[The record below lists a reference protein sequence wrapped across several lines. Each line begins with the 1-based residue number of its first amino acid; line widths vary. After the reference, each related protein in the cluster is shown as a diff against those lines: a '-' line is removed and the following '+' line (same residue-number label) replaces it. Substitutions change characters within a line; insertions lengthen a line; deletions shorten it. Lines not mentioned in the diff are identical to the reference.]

1 MSKSRSFVFTLN
13 NYTADEVLCVKEW
26 DCKYLIFGK
35 EVGESGT
42 LHLQGYVS
50 FANAKTLAVL
60 KKKYSATAHWEIA
73 LGTPKQASDYCSKDG
88 DVFEKGTRPLSQVEK
103 GAGEKERWA
112 ISLLAVEEKR
122 YEDID
127 PQMLVQHLKQLEY
140 AVQRKR
146 QMKRKLET
154 IDSDEMPNEWFV
166 GPPGCGKSRAARE
179 DNPGFFLKDPETPWW
194 DAYDHEDVVIIDD
207 FDKFQVKQGGQMK
220 RLADRYPFQA
230 QVKGGY
236 MTIRPKKVIV
246 TSNYTIEE
254 IWDDP
259 QTVAAIK
266 RRFVIRTAFS
276 GSPTIDKPVYPLFVP
291 GFNPA

>member
-1 MSKSRSFVFTLN
+1 MFTLN
-13 NYTADEVLCVKEW
+13 NYTEDEVRCVKEW

-103 GAGEKERWA
+103 GVGEKERWA
-112 ISLLAVEEKR
+112 ASLLCVEEKR

-154 IDSDEMPNEWFV
+154 IEGEFQHEWFV
-166 GPPGCGKSRAARE
+166 GPPGCGKSKAARDE
-179 DNPGFFLKDPETPWW
+179 NPGAFIKDPETPWW
-194 DAYDHEDVVIIDD
+194 DAYDFEDVVIIDD

-220 RLADRYPFQA
+220 RLSDRYPFQA

-236 MTIRPKKVIV
+236 LTIRPKKVIV
-246 TSNYTIEE
+246 TSNYRPEE

-259 QTVAAIK
+259 QTIAAIR
-266 RRFVIRTAFS
+266 RRFVIRTAFPYS
-276 GSPTIDKPVYPLFVP
+276 DTLDKPVYPLFVP
-291 GFNPA
+291 GFKPA